1 MNNRISQIKQYGQKI
16 WLDNISREF
25 LASGNLQ
32 NMMLKDGIAGV
43 TSNPAIFYKAIST
56 DSRYQDQL
64 TELKTQD
71 LTPLQRYE
79 AMAIVDIKNACKI
92 MAELYHS
99 SNKEDGYVSLEVS
112 PDLCHD
118 ADGTIKSALELW
130 EAVNEPN
137 LMIKVPATK
146 AGVIAFEQL
155 VTLGLNVNIT
165 LLFNIKQTEE
175 IWNAYLQGLE
185 NRVNNGLPVT
195 GIKTVASFFLS
206 RIDNAVDEKL
216 PNELQ
221 GKAAISIAK
230 HAYQKYQEIFH
241 GDKFKK
247 YKQLGAIPQYLLW
260 ASTGTKNKNY
270 SDVLYIEELIG
281 KETINTVPDATL
293 DCFRDHGIAKDALS
307 HNQVDPANTI
317 KQIKDAGV
325 DLEEVG
331 EKLQQ
336 DGLQQFVD
344 AFDKLLELVK

>member
-1 MNNRISQIKQYGQKI
+1 MSSRISKIQEFGQKV

-32 NMMLKDGIAGV
+32 KMIEEDKIAGV

-56 DSRYQDQL
+56 DKRYQEQL
-64 TELKTQD
+64 VELKKET

-79 AMAIVDIKNACKI
+79 KLAIVDIKQACQI
-92 MAELYHS
+92 MSDLYNK

-118 ADGTIKSALELW
+118 AEGTVKSALELW
-130 EAVNEPN
+130 NAVNEPN

-165 LLFNIKQTEE
+165 LLFNLQQVNA
-175 IWNAYLQGLE
+175 IWDAYISGLNSRLAQNLPIE
-185 NRVNNGLPVT
+185 N
-195 GIKTVASFFLS
+195 IKTVASFFLS
-206 RIDNAVDEKL
+206 RIDNAVDAKL
-216 PNELQ
+216 PTELQ
-221 GKAAISIAK
+221 GKTAISLARQ
-230 HAYQKYQEIFH
+230 AYVDYTNIFH
-241 GDKFKK
+241 GERFKK
-247 YKQLGAIPQYLLW
+247 LKDKGAKPQYLLW

-293 DCFRDHGIAKDALS
+293 DCFRDHGVAASRLTNGIHDVSKILS
-307 HNQVDPANTI
+307 
-317 KQIKDAGV
+317 QIESHGIN
-325 DLEEVG
+325 LHELG
-331 EKLQQ
+331 EQLQT
-336 DGLQQFVD
+336 DGLQQFID